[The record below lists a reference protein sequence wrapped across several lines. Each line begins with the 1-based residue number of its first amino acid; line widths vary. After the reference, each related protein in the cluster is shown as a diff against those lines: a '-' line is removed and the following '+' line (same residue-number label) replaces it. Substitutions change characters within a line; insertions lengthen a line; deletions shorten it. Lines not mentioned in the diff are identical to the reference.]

1 MENVSSTQVDSDI
14 SVLIK
19 FILCVLLTQ
28 FGKTFTVIERIFTE
42 IHKDTELGRS
52 IHIVF
57 TMNTLLNSKQ
67 FAKRLK
73 GIEEAYGKGS
83 VCILASNYTGD
94 YVHVKNLDELL
105 GTCVRKCPRVVVMC
119 SNSRRYDD
127 GVEFLKIINNNGTM
141 IRRAFA
147 YYDELHEY
155 INDKVRVQIEEIHEL
170 DIVKGIIALTA
181 SPKNIWK
188 ETISKFWSNIRLIH
202 FDHFNDSNY
211 AGYSDMIF
219 NCIDDFGLFQIP
231 YSRPGPFEYAQ
242 LDREN
247 IGFIK
252 HVLELNPEILCDGS
266 RSFIPAHKR
275 RLGHNDVR
283 DLIFEKRPDAVV
295 VVLNGVEKT
304 LRYKENGKEKTIPL
318 SSNDDEVCETIA
330 KIIARI
336 KLQDRPL
343 VITGLLCVGMGQTLT
358 HQLIGSFTSA
368 IFGHMDLTNE
378 QMYQL
383 FGRITGRMKAWPTYC
398 QTQVYC
404 PTVIMQRCYAMEE
417 CAKIMATK
425 HNGEVVTEDDYTKPM
440 IEMGEIGESAIQNIR
455 KQKET
460 KKKVKAV
467 DTDRDH
473 KIFETQE
480 KARQYA
486 NKELGHNLRQN
497 RSIKAPAT
505 LLENKQNPTEA
516 QILERWW
523 GTSKKTPVRMV
534 PTFEGK
540 WCLYWRPSLK
550 KEKKKNLIVEEDSES
565 ESENVDM

>member
-1 MENVSSTQVDSDI
+1 
-14 SVLIK
+14 
-19 FILCVLLTQ
+19 
-28 FGKTFTVIERIFTE
+28 
-42 IHKDTELGRS
+42 
-52 IHIVF
+52 
-57 TMNTLLNSKQ
+57 MNTLLNSKQ

-73 GIEEAYGKGS
+73 GIEESYGKGS

-94 YVHVKNLDELL
+94 YAHVKSLDELL
-105 GTCVRKCPRVVVMC
+105 GICVRKCPRVVVMC

-127 GVEFLKIINNNGTM
+127 GVEFLKIINNNGTI
-141 IRRAFA
+141 IRRSFA

-155 INDKVRVQIEEIHEL
+155 INDKVRVQIEQIHEL

-202 FDHFNDSNY
+202 FDNFNDSNY

-219 NCIDDFGLFQIP
+219 NCIDDFGLFQLP

-247 IGFIK
+247 IGFVK
-252 HVLELNPEILCDGS
+252 HVLERYPEILCDGS
-266 RSFIPAHKR
+266 RTFIPAHKR

-283 DLIFEKRPDAVV
+283 DFIFEKRPDAVV
-295 VVLNGVEKT
+295 VVLNGNEKT

-330 KIIARI
+330 RFI
-336 KLQDRPL
+336 KNYSLQDRPL

-358 HQLIGSFTSA
+358 HELIGSFTSA

-378 QMYQL
+378 QIYQL
-383 FGRITGRMKAWPTYC
+383 FGRITGRMKAWSTYC

-417 CAKIMATK
+417 CAKIMVTK
-425 HNGEVVTEDDYTKPM
+425 HNGEVVTEDDYTNPM

-467 DTDRDH
+467 DTDRAH
-473 KIFETQE
+473 IIFETQE
-480 KARQYA
+480 NARQYA
-486 NKELGHNLRQN
+486 NKKLGHNLQKN
-497 RSIKAPAT
+497 RSTKAPDT
-505 LLENKQNPTEA
+505 LLENGENPTEA

-550 KEKKKNLIVEEDSES
+550 KEKKEEDSES
-565 ESENVDM
+565 ENVVVVDNLNV